1 MEDSIQLSLSF
12 DTVEV
17 DAVRGQSGLIHS
29 SQLMFDVHEDH
40 SSGVPT
46 CEVPQDVIPP
56 DDSLVVPSS
65 CCCQASRVHGTVQ
78 TVSTAQL
85 NFCQRVVNKH
95 TIIDSHSASC
105 SSEPLEMSFVP
116 TRIITLGILPGFI
129 SSTIRYNWAIVA
141 PPKAIT
147 VVTHEVLKF
156 DSTLTKLSP
165 SIRCDV
171 PSGGCCRFN
180 AGLQVARLKQALGSV
195 SGTPVKLYFN

>member
-1 MEDSIQLSLSF
+1 MRIILPAFRLARFLKMLFHLTTPSLCLLPAAVKLLAFIS
-12 DTVEV
+12 TV
-17 DAVRGQSGLIHS
+17 
-29 SQLMFDVHEDH
+29 
-40 SSGVPT
+40 
-46 CEVPQDVIPP
+46 
-56 DDSLVVPSS
+56 
-65 CCCQASRVHGTVQ
+65 
-78 TVSTAQL
+78 QL

-95 TIIDSHSASC
+95 TVIDSHSASC

-171 PSGGCCRFN
+171 PSGGCCRFT
-180 AGLQVARLKQALGSV
+180 AGLQVARLNQALGSV

>member
-1 MEDSIQLSLSF
+1 MLFHLTTPSLCLLPAA
-12 DTVEV
+12 VE
-17 DAVRGQSGLIHS
+17 L
-29 SQLMFDVHEDH
+29 
-40 SSGVPT
+40 
-46 CEVPQDVIPP
+46 
-56 DDSLVVPSS
+56 LVFI
-65 CCCQASRVHGTVQ
+65 GTVQ

-85 NFCQRVVNKH
+85 NICQRVLNKH

-116 TRIITLGILPGFI
+116 TRVITLGILPGFI

-141 PPKAIT
+141 PPKTIT

-171 PSGGCCRFN
+171 PSGGCCRFT

-195 SGTPVKLYFN
+195 SGTRVKLYFSDCSFVAGIFCILLSGAFELPMSGVTSLIPYLITVWESRTLPVSSIVP